1 MKYVG
6 MPQGMWALFAG
17 SFRQQLT
24 AVLGYDPKTAKAIV
38 KKAKPKYKAIL
49 AELPEFEK
57 NDRFQMNIV
66 NFLDV
71 IADFVNKPDE
81 NHSRKNADCEI
92 INYFFDKR

>member
-38 KKAKPKYKAIL
+38 KKAKPK
-49 AELPEFEK
+49 
-57 NDRFQMNIV
+57 RFLRSCRN
-66 NFLDV
+66 L
-71 IADFVNKPDE
+71 
-81 NHSRKNADCEI
+81 
-92 INYFFDKR
+92 KRTTAFR